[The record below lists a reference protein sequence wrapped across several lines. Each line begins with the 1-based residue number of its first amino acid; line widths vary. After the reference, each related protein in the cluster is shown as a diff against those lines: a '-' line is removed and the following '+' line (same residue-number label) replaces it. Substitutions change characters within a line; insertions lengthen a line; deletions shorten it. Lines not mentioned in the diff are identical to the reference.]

1 MAVKGKNIIF
11 YVHDGSDY
19 RPVAC
24 LTSNGISV
32 SQEAKESVIT
42 KCNQTKEITPGVMSY
57 EIPFE
62 GQFIDTTSVGGDT
75 AKASY
80 DWLLTHMKSK
90 NDAGLLTNWK
100 QTTKKSDSLT
110 ETIYGEGIITSL
122 ELTAPAE
129 EDATFSATLQ
139 GNGWFSTVDPLD

>member
-11 YVHDGSDY
+11 YVHDGTAY

-42 KCNQTKEITPGVMSY
+42 KCNPNKEISPGALSY

-80 DWLLTHMKSK
+80 DWLLNHIKTK
-90 NDAGLLTNWK
+90 NDAGELTNWK
-100 QTTKKSDSLT
+100 QSTKKSDSVT
-110 ETIYGEGIITSL
+110 ENIFGEGVISSL

-129 EDATFSATLQ
+129 EDATFSATLT
-139 GNGWFSTVDPLD
+139 GNGWFSSTDPLI